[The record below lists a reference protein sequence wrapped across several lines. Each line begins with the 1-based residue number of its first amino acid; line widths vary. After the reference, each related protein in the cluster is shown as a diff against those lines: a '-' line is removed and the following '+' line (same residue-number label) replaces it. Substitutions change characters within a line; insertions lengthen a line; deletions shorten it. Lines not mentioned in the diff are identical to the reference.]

1 MLQNLT
7 YRDIADGHNR
17 VRYLEIRLESLRRL
31 MATDTAE
38 AELSQ
43 AINTL
48 GHLEHHRRV
57 FEYSPKDCDAFL
69 WGLK

>member
-7 YRDIADGHNR
+7 YRDIADWHNR

-31 MATDTAE
+31 GMATDVTE

-48 GHLEHHRRV
+48 SHLEHHRKV
-57 FEYSPKDCDAFL
+57 FEYSLKDCDAFL
-69 WGLK
+69 LV